1 MKKNKRIS
9 KLWKDVRVKDIAL
22 KIHYGYTTSAVYENT
37 GIKFLRIT
45 DIQDYKVAWNNVP
58 FCEIDEND
66 ISKYLLKEEDIV
78 FARTGATLGKNFL
91 IQGKIPKAIFASY
104 LIRIQLSKWECN
116 LNCVKVLVSLSL
128 PA

>member
-45 DIQDYKVAWNNVP
+45 DIQDYKVAWNMCRFVK
-58 FCEIDEND
+58 
-66 ISKYLLKEEDIV
+66 SMKMTYLNIYLK
-78 FARTGATLGKNFL
+78 K
-91 IQGKIPKAIFASY
+91 KI
-104 LIRIQLSKWECN
+104 
-116 LNCVKVLVSLSL
+116 LSL
-128 PA
+128 LELEQP